1 MMSSRKAILLLLLL
15 LVTSLSP
22 VLADSSVTHMD
33 SENAMTDSSQS
44 TISQQQFLSAL
55 DEEQKLQLAVEHW
68 NQMSTPKMIESSFK
82 PTTGL
87 LNLAIGSFD
96 PLNEQLPTLDSNL
109 LRNNDH
115 MITGLAIIQLFS
127 HDGLV
132 LESLVSDYDL
142 TILDFISDE
151 GWLIRLPQSSITLD
165 DLQQDS
171 RIRWAGVEHPAMRI
185 SPQILDN
192 PEASSKLAII
202 PASDLAVAGLSTLSK
217 DLVSYGAESAWCGIG
232 ICEVNIAK
240 GNIALVVKQIAFDGR
255 IIWQEPSYD
264 LELHNAVAGAVSG
277 VLGVTNN
284 ATFTLDGTGEMIAI
298 SDTGL
303 DRDHPDITGRV
314 IGVYTQFGLDPS
326 PADTNT
332 GHGTHIA
339 LTVAG
344 DGVSDSS
351 AKGIAPNA
359 NIVVYALEHDA
370 TGVFGRQGSIYDM
383 LKDAEQMT
391 ARIAVNAWGLNGNY
405 GQYTADSRSADI
417 LVADKPAM
425 LPVFSVGDR
434 GSNGASQVTAPATAK
449 NVLAVGVS
457 TTGTGSSAAIGSVD
471 VISSQGPSLDGRIK
485 PDVVAPGMELCSG
498 RAEEAKYP
506 AGNSCATGA
515 HGNGDS
521 LYMSLSGT
529 SQAAAVAGGVSALT
543 RQFIRE
549 EIGISAPSGAL
560 VKAAVINGATDLGVA
575 DIPNYAEGWGQV
587 NLEGTVLPM
596 DGSTV
601 LDTYF
606 DQGSEINPGYG
617 LLYAFDLDPSHGIDI
632 TLAWTDD
639 AGSANSPQS
648 ESRLVNDLDL
658 VLVDPSGNEWLGN
671 NFNNGFS
678 YSGGQSDDLNNV
690 ERIKIAPG
698 TTTNSGQWLVKVMHR
713 GGNAQSFGLV
723 MSATATPS
731 PMADYTTFDGSIA
744 TSSTNPLK
752 NDLVTL
758 RITWNNQ
765 GTINA
770 GAMHIILE
778 DLTTQ
783 TILYESDTSQLGP
796 GELASVSIYHSFT
809 TTGLHQLKLSLDTN
823 DQVTEMNDATSGIDN
838 NIWIE
843 DIEVMALGVR
853 VVAHNI
859 DGTVPTT
866 AEDRENSAMRDFD
879 VGNNTGIDIPLTI
892 LHEGTGNQSVSI
904 YVTNVQM
911 PDPQRPDLLLP
922 PSDTWSKS
930 LSVIGPYPLT
940 AQGTA
945 GDSITVTLHLED
957 ESANLDDEDE
967 PRYAR
972 FGVFVVDVT
981 VRYQLQ
987 PTVAHTQRLT
997 ITIDKIDDVHVVA
1010 AGTNGLTAEPGES
1023 TAFSISVM
1031 NTGNAPSQYQV
1042 DCISENR
1049 WQLMLGDSNS
1059 SSLQFEPLDIRE
1071 YLPMPIRI
1079 MVPPVAQG
1087 LPLAGSTDTVTCWV
1101 TSLTDA
1107 SMNHTEVVTI
1117 EVLPQRNFKTDLL
1130 DDYGPIGP
1138 SAIAKNI
1145 AVEGG
1150 QQVHLNLSIENTGNL
1165 DIDLDVAIQPA
1176 DPNWAI
1182 LVSLDEQSDSRE
1194 VSLTLIPGQTKVVHF
1209 IIGVPVVAIEG
1220 ESNSFTIRTERTAQ
1234 DFRSNTTSLTVGDEL
1249 AIDLRAPNSGV
1260 VETSIDSVF
1269 SFGEFEVENIGNT
1282 GLALEWSHGLTPDG
1296 WTAGFA
1302 NPTLWLEPR
1311 EVKMIR
1317 LGFIPPANTPVT
1329 NSAFDLLVSVSASN
1343 AGRVVEDSV
1352 RIDIA
1357 VVQSVFANISVE
1369 DDSIRPFIGV
1379 TREETISQNIIV
1391 RNDGNVPISGDLSID
1406 LLDKEKEGLIR
1417 DDWTVSFSP
1426 NTIDNL
1432 AIGESVTVEVSIT
1445 PSEAATSK
1453 RALVTLNITVQGT
1466 VVGQLA
1472 IESSVQAGTGN
1483 GGLLNVLPLWISMPL
1498 IGILVT
1504 VAVIYAR
1511 KMKKSGELSDSGEEL
1526 VAPDAHANPDHL
1538 GLRREEATD
1547 IGHAVNE
1554 LTSGEVTTDEIAA
1567 ALAQSIIIP
1576 KERKEAP
1583 LGLPPS
1589 AMKLLG
1595 AIPAGKPPTGLP
1607 PAGLPAIGL
1616 PPANLPKTLPTLPE
1630 LPSPVSQSA
1639 AVPSAPPVPAE
1650 GLPTGWT
1657 MEQWTHYGH
1666 QWLERNGQA

>member
-1 MMSSRKAILLLLLL
+1 MSSRKAILMLILLLM
-15 LVTSLSP
+15 TSISP
-22 VLADSSVTHMD
+22 ALADSSTTRVK
-33 SENAMTDSSQS
+33 SSS
-44 TISQQQFLSAL
+44 TYAETSVLAPTQQDYLSTL
-55 DEEQKLQLAVEHW
+55 DEQQKLELAAEHW
-68 NQMSTPKMIESSFK
+68 NQMNNPEIFESSIK
-82 PTTGL
+82 TSTGI

-96 PLNEQLPTLDSNL
+96 PTSEQLPILDSNL
-109 LRNNDH
+109 LRHNDNL
-115 MITGLAIIQLFS
+115 MTGMAIIQLFS
-127 HDGLV
+127 HDGLI
-132 LESLVSDYDL
+132 LESLVEDYEL

-151 GWLIRLPQSSITLD
+151 GWLIRLPHTGVSLN

-192 PEASSKLAII
+192 PQTSTKLAII
-202 PASDLAVAGLSTLSK
+202 PASDLASGGLSALSK
-217 DLVSYGAESAWCGIG
+217 DIVSYGAESAWCGIG
-232 ICEVNIAK
+232 LCEVNIAPN
-240 GNIALVVKQIAFDGR
+240 NIAPVVKNIAFDGR
-255 IIWQEPSYD
+255 VIWQEPSYD

-284 ATFTLDGTGEMIAI
+284 ATFTLDGSGEMIAI
-298 SDTGL
+298 TDTGL
-303 DRDHPDITGRV
+303 DRDHPDINGRV

-332 GHGTHIA
+332 GHGTHVA

-405 GQYTADSRSADI
+405 GQYTADSRSTDI
-417 LVADKPAM
+417 FVVDKPAM
-425 LPVFSVGDR
+425 LPVFSVGDG

-457 TTGTGSSAAIGSVD
+457 TTGTGSSAAVGSVD
-471 VISSQGPSLDGRIK
+471 AISSLGPSLDGRIK

-506 AGNSCATGA
+506 AGNSCASGT
-515 HGNGDS
+515 HGNGDP

-529 SQAAAVAGGVSALT
+529 SQATAVAGGVSALT

-549 EIGISAPSGAL
+549 EVGLSAPDGAL

-575 DIPNYAEGWGQV
+575 DIPNFAEGWGQV
-587 NLEGTVLPM
+587 NLERTVFPM

-606 DQGSEINPGYG
+606 DQNNDINPGYG
-617 LLYAFDLDPSHGIDI
+617 LLYAFDLDPSNGIDI
-632 TLAWTDD
+632 TLAWTDN
-639 AGSANSPQS
+639 AGSANAPQS

-671 NFNNGFS
+671 VFNNGYS
-678 YSGGQSDDLNNV
+678 QSGGQSDDVNNV
-690 ERIKIAPG
+690 ERIKIAAG
-698 TTTNSGQWLVKVMHR
+698 SASNSGQWLVKVMHR

-723 MSATATPS
+723 MSAKATPV
-731 PMADYTTFDGSIA
+731 PLADYTTFDGSIA

-758 RITWNNQ
+758 RISWNNQ
-765 GTINA
+765 GTLTA
-770 GAMHIILE
+770 GSMHLILE

-783 TILYESDTSQLGP
+783 DILYESDTSTLDPGQLN
-796 GELASVSIYHSFT
+796 SISIYHSFAE
-809 TTGLHQLKLSLDTN
+809 TGTHQLKLSLDTN
-823 DQVTEMNDATSGIDN
+823 DQVTEMNDANSGVDN

-843 DIEVMALGVR
+843 EIEVMALGVR
-853 VVAHNI
+853 VVAHNL
-859 DGTVPTT
+859 DGTIPTT
-866 AEDRENSAMRDFD
+866 AEDRENSALLDFD
-879 VGNNTGIDIPLTI
+879 VANETGIDIPLTI

-911 PDPQRPDLLLP
+911 PDPQRPELLLP

-930 LSVIGPYPLT
+930 LSESGPYPLT

-945 GDSITVTLHLED
+945 GDSTSVTLHLED
-957 ESANLDDEDE
+957 ESANLDDMDE

-972 FGVFVVDVT
+972 YGVFVVDVT
-981 VRYQLQ
+981 VSYQLQ

-1042 DCISENR
+1042 DCVSENR
-1049 WQLMLGDSNS
+1049 WQLMLGGSNS

-1079 MVPPVAQG
+1079 FVPPVAQG
-1087 LPLAGSTDTVTCWV
+1087 TPLAGSTDTVTCWV

-1107 SMNHTEVVTI
+1107 SMNHTEIVTI
-1117 EVLPQRNFKTDLL
+1117 EVLPQRNFKTDLN
-1130 DDYGPIGP
+1130 DDFGPLGP
-1138 SAIAKNI
+1138 SATAKNI
-1145 AVEGG
+1145 AVDGG
-1150 QQVHLNLSIENTGNL
+1150 QQIHLNLSVENTGNL
-1165 DIDLDVAIQPA
+1165 EIDLEVAIQPA
-1176 DPNWAI
+1176 DPNWPI
-1182 LVSLDEQSDSRE
+1182 QVTLDEQSDSRE
-1194 VSLTLIPGQTKVVHF
+1194 VSLTLSPGQTKVVHF
-1209 IIGVPVVAIEG
+1209 VLGVPLVAVEG
-1220 ESNSFTIRTERTAQ
+1220 DSNTFTIRTERTAQ
-1234 DFRSNTTSLTVGDEL
+1234 DFKSNTTTLVVGDEL
-1249 AIDLRAPNSGV
+1249 GIELRAPQSGV
-1260 VETSIDSVF
+1260 VETSISSEF

-1282 GLALEWSHGLTPDG
+1282 GLELQWSHGLTPDG

-1311 EVKMIR
+1311 DVKTIR
-1317 LGFIPPANTPVT
+1317 LGFIPPANSQVT

-1343 AGRVVEDSV
+1343 AGRIVEDSV
-1352 RIDIA
+1352 RIDVA
-1357 VVQSVFANISVE
+1357 VIQSVFANISVE
-1369 DDSIRPFIGV
+1369 DDSKRPFIGV
-1379 TREETISQNIIV
+1379 TREETISQNIII

-1406 LLDKEKEGLIR
+1406 LLDNEGIVR
-1417 DDWTVSFSP
+1417 DDWTASFSP
-1426 NTIDNL
+1426 QSIDNL
-1432 AIGESVTVEVSIT
+1432 GIGESLTVVVSVTPGEL
-1445 PSEAATSK
+1445 ATSK
-1453 RALVTLNITVQGT
+1453 RAMVTLNMTVQGD
-1466 VVGQLA
+1466 VVGQLV

-1483 GGLLNVLPLWISMPL
+1483 GGLLNVLPLWVSLPL
-1498 IGILVT
+1498 IGILLA

-1511 KMKKSGELSDSGEEL
+1511 RMKRSGELSDSGEEL

-1538 GLRREEATD
+1538 GTRRDEAFD
-1547 IGHAVNE
+1547 IGGAVHE
-1554 LTSGEVTTDEIAA
+1554 LTSGEVSSDEIAA

-1576 KERKEAP
+1576 KEKKETP

-1589 AMKLLG
+1589 AMKAMG
-1595 AIPAGKPPTGLP
+1595 QIPKGLP
-1607 PAGLPAIGL
+1607 PAGLPPVGL
-1616 PPANLPKTLPTLPE
+1616 PPVNLPKQLPALPIE
-1630 LPSPVSQSA
+1630 PLPVAAPVIT
-1639 AVPSAPPVPAE
+1639 PSGPPVPEE
-1650 GLPTGWT
+1650 GLPSGWT

-1666 QWLERNGQA
+1666 QWLERNGRA

>member
-1 MMSSRKAILLLLLL
+1 MSSRKAILMLILLLM
-15 LVTSLSP
+15 TSISP
-22 VLADSSVTHMD
+22 ALADSSTTRVK
-33 SENAMTDSSQS
+33 SSS
-44 TISQQQFLSAL
+44 TYAETSVLAPTQQDYLSTL
-55 DEEQKLQLAVEHW
+55 DEQQKLELAAEHW
-68 NQMSTPKMIESSFK
+68 NQMNNPEIFESSIK
-82 PTTGL
+82 TSTGI

-96 PLNEQLPTLDSNL
+96 PTSEQLPILDSNL
-109 LRNNDH
+109 LRHNDNL
-115 MITGLAIIQLFS
+115 MTGMAIIQLFS
-127 HDGLV
+127 HDGLI
-132 LESLVSDYDL
+132 LESLVEDYEL

-151 GWLIRLPQSSITLD
+151 GWLIRLPHTGVSLN

-192 PEASSKLAII
+192 PQTSTKLAII
-202 PASDLAVAGLSTLSK
+202 PASDLASGGLSALSK
-217 DLVSYGAESAWCGIG
+217 DIVSYGAESAWCGIG
-232 ICEVNIAK
+232 LCEVNIAPN
-240 GNIALVVKQIAFDGR
+240 NIAPVVKNIAFDGR
-255 IIWQEPSYD
+255 VIWQEPSYD

-284 ATFTLDGTGEMIAI
+284 ATFTLDGSGEMIAI
-298 SDTGL
+298 TDTGL
-303 DRDHPDITGRV
+303 DRDHPDINGRV

-332 GHGTHIA
+332 GHGTHVA

-405 GQYTADSRSADI
+405 GQYTADSRSTDI
-417 LVADKPAM
+417 FVVDKPAM
-425 LPVFSVGDR
+425 LPVFSVGDG

-457 TTGTGSSAAIGSVD
+457 TTGTGSSAAVGSVD
-471 VISSQGPSLDGRIK
+471 AISSLGPSLDGRIK

-506 AGNSCATGA
+506 AGNSCASGT
-515 HGNGDS
+515 HGNGDP

-529 SQAAAVAGGVSALT
+529 SQATAVAGGVSALT

-549 EIGISAPSGAL
+549 EVGLSAPDGAL

-575 DIPNYAEGWGQV
+575 DIPNFAEGWGQV
-587 NLEGTVLPM
+587 NLERTVLPM

-606 DQGSEINPGYG
+606 DQNNEINPGYG
-617 LLYAFDLDPSHGIDI
+617 LLYAFDLDPSNGIDI
-632 TLAWTDD
+632 TLAWTDN
-639 AGSANSPQS
+639 AGSANAPQS

-671 NFNNGFS
+671 VFNNGYS
-678 YSGGQSDDLNNV
+678 QSGGQSDDVNNV
-690 ERIKIAPG
+690 ERIKIAAG
-698 TTTNSGQWLVKVMHR
+698 SASNSGQWLVKVMHR

-723 MSATATPS
+723 MSAKATPV
-731 PMADYTTFDGSIA
+731 PLADYTTFDGSIA

-758 RITWNNQ
+758 RISWNNQ
-765 GTINA
+765 GTLTA
-770 GAMHIILE
+770 GSMHLILE

-783 TILYESDTSQLGP
+783 DILYESDTSTLDPGQLN
-796 GELASVSIYHSFT
+796 SISIYHSFAE
-809 TTGLHQLKLSLDTN
+809 TGTHQLKLSLDTN
-823 DQVTEMNDATSGIDN
+823 DQVTEMNDANSGVDN

-843 DIEVMALGVR
+843 EIEVMALGVR
-853 VVAHNI
+853 VVAHNL
-859 DGTVPTT
+859 DGTIPTT
-866 AEDRENSAMRDFD
+866 AEDRENSALLDFD
-879 VGNNTGIDIPLTI
+879 VANETGIDIPLTI

-911 PDPQRPDLLLP
+911 PDPQRPELLLP

-930 LSVIGPYPLT
+930 LSESGPYPLT

-945 GDSITVTLHLED
+945 GDSTSVTLHLED
-957 ESANLDDEDE
+957 ESANLDDMDE

-972 FGVFVVDVT
+972 YGVFVVDVT
-981 VRYQLQ
+981 VSYQLQ

-1042 DCISENR
+1042 DCVSENR
-1049 WQLMLGDSNS
+1049 WQLMLGGSNS

-1079 MVPPVAQG
+1079 FVPPVAQG
-1087 LPLAGSTDTVTCWV
+1087 TPLAGSTDTVTCWV

-1107 SMNHTEVVTI
+1107 SMNHTEIVTI
-1117 EVLPQRNFKTDLL
+1117 EVLPQRNFKTDLN
-1130 DDYGPIGP
+1130 DDFGPLGP
-1138 SAIAKNI
+1138 SATAKNI
-1145 AVEGG
+1145 AVDGG
-1150 QQVHLNLSIENTGNL
+1150 QQIHLNLSVENTGNL
-1165 DIDLDVAIQPA
+1165 EIDLEVAIQPA
-1176 DPNWAI
+1176 DPNWPI
-1182 LVSLDEQSDSRE
+1182 QVTLDEQSDSRE
-1194 VSLTLIPGQTKVVHF
+1194 VSLTLSPGQTKVVHF
-1209 IIGVPVVAIEG
+1209 VLGVPLVAVEG
-1220 ESNSFTIRTERTAQ
+1220 DSNTFTIRTERTAQ
-1234 DFRSNTTSLTVGDEL
+1234 DFKSNTTTLVVGDEL
-1249 AIDLRAPNSGV
+1249 GIELRAPQSGV
-1260 VETSIDSVF
+1260 VETSISSEF

-1282 GLALEWSHGLTPDG
+1282 GLELQWSHGLTPDG

-1311 EVKMIR
+1311 DVKTIR
-1317 LGFIPPANTPVT
+1317 LGFIPPANSQVT

-1343 AGRVVEDSV
+1343 AGRIVEDSV
-1352 RIDIA
+1352 RIDVA
-1357 VVQSVFANISVE
+1357 VIQSVFANISVE
-1369 DDSIRPFIGV
+1369 DDSKRPFIGV
-1379 TREETISQNIIV
+1379 TREETISQNIII

-1406 LLDKEKEGLIR
+1406 LLDNEGIVR
-1417 DDWTVSFSP
+1417 DDWTASFSP
-1426 NTIDNL
+1426 QSIDNL
-1432 AIGESVTVEVSIT
+1432 GIGESLTVVVSVTPGEL
-1445 PSEAATSK
+1445 ATSK
-1453 RALVTLNITVQGT
+1453 RAMVTLNMTVQGD
-1466 VVGQLA
+1466 VVGQLV

-1483 GGLLNVLPLWISMPL
+1483 GGLLNVLPLWVSLPL
-1498 IGILVT
+1498 IGILLAVT
-1504 VAVIYAR
+1504 VIYAR
-1511 KMKKSGELSDSGEEL
+1511 RMKRSGELSDSGEEL

-1538 GLRREEATD
+1538 GTRRDQAFD
-1547 IGHAVNE
+1547 IGGAVHE
-1554 LTSGEVTTDEIAA
+1554 LTSGEVSSDEIAA

-1576 KERKEAP
+1576 KEKKETP

-1589 AMKLLG
+1589 AMKAMG
-1595 AIPAGKPPTGLP
+1595 QIPKGLP
-1607 PAGLPAIGL
+1607 PAGLPPVGL
-1616 PPANLPKTLPTLPE
+1616 PPVNLPKQLPTLPVE
-1630 LPSPVSQSA
+1630 PLPVAAPVIT
-1639 AVPSAPPVPAE
+1639 PSGPPVPEE
-1650 GLPTGWT
+1650 GLPSGWT

-1666 QWLERNGQA
+1666 QWLERNGRA

>member
-1 MMSSRKAILLLLLL
+1 M
-15 LVTSLSP
+15 TSITP
-22 VLADSSVTHMD
+22 ALADSSSTQ
-33 SENAMTDSSQS
+33 EKSSSMYAETSVLAPTQQDYLS
-44 TISQQQFLSAL
+44 TL
-55 DEEQKLQLAVEHW
+55 DEQQKLELAAEHW
-68 NQMSTPKMIESSFK
+68 NQMNNPEIFESSIK
-82 PTTGL
+82 TSTGI

-96 PLNEQLPTLDSNL
+96 PTSEQLPILDSNL
-109 LRNNDH
+109 LRHNDNL
-115 MITGLAIIQLFS
+115 MTGMAIIQLFS
-127 HDGLV
+127 HDGLI
-132 LESLVSDYDL
+132 LESLVEDYEL

-151 GWLIRLPQSSITLD
+151 GWLIRLPHTGVSLN

-192 PEASSKLAII
+192 PQTSTKLAII
-202 PASDLAVAGLSTLSK
+202 PASDLASGGLSALSK
-217 DLVSYGAESAWCGIG
+217 DIVSYGAESAWCGIG
-232 ICEVNIAK
+232 LCEVNIAPN
-240 GNIALVVKQIAFDGR
+240 NIAPVVKNIAFDGR
-255 IIWQEPSYD
+255 VIWQEPSYD

-284 ATFTLDGTGEMIAI
+284 ATFTLDGSGEMIAI
-298 SDTGL
+298 TDTGL
-303 DRDHPDITGRV
+303 DRDHPDINGRV

-332 GHGTHIA
+332 GHGTHVA

-405 GQYTADSRSADI
+405 GQYTADSRSTDI
-417 LVADKPAM
+417 FVVDKPAM
-425 LPVFSVGDR
+425 LPVFSVGDG

-457 TTGTGSSAAIGSVD
+457 TTGTGSSAAVGSVD
-471 VISSQGPSLDGRIK
+471 AISSLGPSLDGRIK

-506 AGNSCATGA
+506 AGNSCASGT
-515 HGNGDS
+515 HGNGDP

-529 SQAAAVAGGVSALT
+529 SQATAVAGGVSALT

-549 EIGISAPSGAL
+549 EVGLSAPDGAL

-575 DIPNYAEGWGQV
+575 DIPNFAEGWGQV
-587 NLEGTVLPM
+587 NLERTVLPM

-606 DQGSEINPGYG
+606 DQNNEINPGYG
-617 LLYAFDLDPSHGIDI
+617 LLYAFDLDPSNGIDI
-632 TLAWTDD
+632 TLAWTDN
-639 AGSANSPQS
+639 AGSANAPQS

-671 NFNNGFS
+671 VFNNGYS
-678 YSGGQSDDLNNV
+678 QSGGQSDDVNNV
-690 ERIKIAPG
+690 ERIKIAAG
-698 TTTNSGQWLVKVMHR
+698 SASNSGQWLVKVMHR

-723 MSATATPS
+723 MSAKATPV
-731 PMADYTTFDGSIA
+731 PLADYTTFDGSIA

-758 RITWNNQ
+758 RISWNNQ
-765 GTINA
+765 GTLTA
-770 GAMHIILE
+770 GSMHLILE

-783 TILYESDTSQLGP
+783 DILYESDTSTLDPGQLN
-796 GELASVSIYHSFT
+796 SISIYHSFAE
-809 TTGLHQLKLSLDTN
+809 TGTHQLKLSLDTN
-823 DQVTEMNDATSGIDN
+823 DQVTEMNDANSGVDN

-843 DIEVMALGVR
+843 EIEVMALGVR
-853 VVAHNI
+853 VVAHNL
-859 DGTVPTT
+859 DGTIPTT
-866 AEDRENSAMRDFD
+866 AEDRENSALLDFD
-879 VGNNTGIDIPLTI
+879 VANETGIDIPLTI

-911 PDPQRPDLLLP
+911 PDPQRPELLLP

-930 LSVIGPYPLT
+930 LSESGPYPLT

-945 GDSITVTLHLED
+945 GDSTSVTLHLED
-957 ESANLDDEDE
+957 ESANLDDMDE

-972 FGVFVVDVT
+972 YGVFVVDVT
-981 VRYQLQ
+981 VSYQLQ

-1042 DCISENR
+1042 DCVSENR
-1049 WQLMLGDSNS
+1049 WQLMLGGSNS

-1079 MVPPVAQG
+1079 FVPPVAQG
-1087 LPLAGSTDTVTCWV
+1087 TPLAGSTDTVTCWV

-1107 SMNHTEVVTI
+1107 SMNHTEIVTI
-1117 EVLPQRNFKTDLL
+1117 EVLPQRNFKTDLN
-1130 DDYGPIGP
+1130 DDFGPLGP
-1138 SAIAKNI
+1138 SATAKNI
-1145 AVEGG
+1145 AVDGG
-1150 QQVHLNLSIENTGNL
+1150 QQIHLNLSVENTGNL
-1165 DIDLDVAIQPA
+1165 EIDLEVAIQPA
-1176 DPNWAI
+1176 DPNWPI
-1182 LVSLDEQSDSRE
+1182 QVTLDEQSDSRE
-1194 VSLTLIPGQTKVVHF
+1194 VSLTLSPGQTKVIHF
-1209 IIGVPVVAIEG
+1209 VLGVPLVAVEG
-1220 ESNSFTIRTERTAQ
+1220 DSNTFTIRTERTAQ
-1234 DFRSNTTSLTVGDEL
+1234 DFKSNTTTLVVGDEL
-1249 AIDLRAPNSGV
+1249 GIELRAPQSGV
-1260 VETSIDSVF
+1260 VETSISSEF

-1282 GLALEWSHGLTPDG
+1282 GLELQWSHGLTPDG

-1311 EVKMIR
+1311 DVKTIR
-1317 LGFIPPANTPVT
+1317 LGFIPPANSQVT

-1343 AGRVVEDSV
+1343 AGRIVEDSV
-1352 RIDIA
+1352 RIDVA
-1357 VVQSVFANISVE
+1357 VIQSVFANISVE
-1369 DDSIRPFIGV
+1369 DDSKRPFIGV
-1379 TREETISQNIIV
+1379 TREETISQNIII

-1406 LLDKEKEGLIR
+1406 LLDNEGIVR
-1417 DDWTVSFSP
+1417 DDWTASFSP
-1426 NTIDNL
+1426 QSIDNL
-1432 AIGESVTVEVSIT
+1432 GIGESLTVVVSVTPGEL
-1445 PSEAATSK
+1445 ATSK
-1453 RALVTLNITVQGT
+1453 RAMVTLNMTVQGD
-1466 VVGQLA
+1466 VVGQLV

-1483 GGLLNVLPLWISMPL
+1483 GGLLNVLPLWVSLPL
-1498 IGILVT
+1498 IGILLA

-1511 KMKKSGELSDSGEEL
+1511 RMKRSGELSDSGEEL

-1538 GLRREEATD
+1538 GTRRDEAFD
-1547 IGHAVNE
+1547 IGGAVHE
-1554 LTSGEVTTDEIAA
+1554 LTSGEVSSDEIAA

-1576 KERKEAP
+1576 KEKKETP

-1589 AMKLLG
+1589 AMKAMG
-1595 AIPAGKPPTGLP
+1595 QIPKGLP
-1607 PAGLPAIGL
+1607 PAGLPPVGL
-1616 PPANLPKTLPTLPE
+1616 PPVNLPKQLPTLPVE
-1630 LPSPVSQSA
+1630 PLPVAAPVIT
-1639 AVPSAPPVPAE
+1639 PSGPPVPEE
-1650 GLPTGWT
+1650 GLPSGWT

-1666 QWLERNGQA
+1666 QWLERNGRA

>member
-1 MMSSRKAILLLLLL
+1 MSSRKAILMLILLLM
-15 LVTSLSP
+15 TSISP
-22 VLADSSVTHMD
+22 ALADSSTTRVK
-33 SENAMTDSSQS
+33 SSS
-44 TISQQQFLSAL
+44 TYAETSVLAPTQQDYLSTL
-55 DEEQKLQLAVEHW
+55 DEQQKLELAAEHW
-68 NQMSTPKMIESSFK
+68 NQMNNPEIFESSIK
-82 PTTGL
+82 TSTGI

-96 PLNEQLPTLDSNL
+96 PTSEQLPILDSNL
-109 LRNNDH
+109 LRHNDNL
-115 MITGLAIIQLFS
+115 MTGMAIIQLFS
-127 HDGLV
+127 HDGLI
-132 LESLVSDYDL
+132 LESLVEDYEL

-151 GWLIRLPQSSITLD
+151 GWLIRLPHTGVSLN

-192 PEASSKLAII
+192 PQTSTKLAII
-202 PASDLAVAGLSTLSK
+202 PASDLASGGLSALSK
-217 DLVSYGAESAWCGIG
+217 DIVSYGAESAWCGIG
-232 ICEVNIAK
+232 LCEVNIAPN
-240 GNIALVVKQIAFDGR
+240 NIAPVVKNIAFDGR
-255 IIWQEPSYD
+255 VIWQEPSYD

-284 ATFTLDGTGEMIAI
+284 ATFTLDGSGEMIAI
-298 SDTGL
+298 TDTGL
-303 DRDHPDITGRV
+303 DRDHPDINGRV

-332 GHGTHIA
+332 GHGTHVA

-405 GQYTADSRSADI
+405 GQYTADSRSTDI
-417 LVADKPAM
+417 FVVDKPAM
-425 LPVFSVGDR
+425 LPVFSVGDG

-457 TTGTGSSAAIGSVD
+457 TTGTGSSAAVGSVD
-471 VISSQGPSLDGRIK
+471 AISSLGPSLDGRIK

-506 AGNSCATGA
+506 AGNSCASGT
-515 HGNGDS
+515 HGNGDP

-529 SQAAAVAGGVSALT
+529 SQATAVAGGVSALT

-549 EIGISAPSGAL
+549 EVGLSAPDGAL

-575 DIPNYAEGWGQV
+575 DIPNFAEGWGQV
-587 NLEGTVLPM
+587 NLERTVLPM

-606 DQGSEINPGYG
+606 DQNNEINPGYG
-617 LLYAFDLDPSHGIDI
+617 LLYAFDLDPSNGIDI
-632 TLAWTDD
+632 TLAWTDN
-639 AGSANSPQS
+639 AGSANAPQS

-671 NFNNGFS
+671 VFNNGYS
-678 YSGGQSDDLNNV
+678 QSGGQSDDVNNV
-690 ERIKIAPG
+690 ERIKIAAG
-698 TTTNSGQWLVKVMHR
+698 SASNSGQWLVKVMHR

-723 MSATATPS
+723 MSAKATPV
-731 PMADYTTFDGSIA
+731 PLADYTTFDGSIA

-758 RITWNNQ
+758 RISWNNQ
-765 GTINA
+765 GTLTA
-770 GAMHIILE
+770 GSMHLILE

-783 TILYESDTSQLGP
+783 DILYESDTSTLDPGQLN
-796 GELASVSIYHSFT
+796 SISIYHSFAE
-809 TTGLHQLKLSLDTN
+809 TGTHQLKLSLDTN
-823 DQVTEMNDATSGIDN
+823 DQVTEMNDANSGVDN

-843 DIEVMALGVR
+843 EIEVMALGVR
-853 VVAHNI
+853 VVAHNL
-859 DGTVPTT
+859 DGTIPTT
-866 AEDRENSAMRDFD
+866 AEDRENSALLDFD
-879 VGNNTGIDIPLTI
+879 VANETGIDIPLTI

-911 PDPQRPDLLLP
+911 PDPQRPELLLP

-930 LSVIGPYPLT
+930 LSESGPYPLT

-945 GDSITVTLHLED
+945 GDSTSVTLHLED
-957 ESANLDDEDE
+957 ESANLDDMDE

-972 FGVFVVDVT
+972 YGVFVVDVT
-981 VRYQLQ
+981 VSYQLQ

-1042 DCISENR
+1042 DCVSENR
-1049 WQLMLGDSNS
+1049 WQLMLGGSNS

-1079 MVPPVAQG
+1079 FVPPVAQG
-1087 LPLAGSTDTVTCWV
+1087 TPLAGSTDTVTCWV

-1107 SMNHTEVVTI
+1107 SMNHTEIVTI
-1117 EVLPQRNFKTDLL
+1117 EVLPQRNFKTDLN
-1130 DDYGPIGP
+1130 DDFGPLGP
-1138 SAIAKNI
+1138 SATAKNI
-1145 AVEGG
+1145 AVDGG
-1150 QQVHLNLSIENTGNL
+1150 QQIHLNLSVENTGNL
-1165 DIDLDVAIQPA
+1165 EIDLEVAIQPA
-1176 DPNWAI
+1176 DPNWPI
-1182 LVSLDEQSDSRE
+1182 QVTLDEQSDSRE
-1194 VSLTLIPGQTKVVHF
+1194 VSLTLSPGQTKVVHF
-1209 IIGVPVVAIEG
+1209 VLGVPLVAVEG
-1220 ESNSFTIRTERTAQ
+1220 DSNTFTIRTERTAQ
-1234 DFRSNTTSLTVGDEL
+1234 DFKSNTTTLVVGDEL
-1249 AIDLRAPNSGV
+1249 GIELRAPQSGV
-1260 VETSIDSVF
+1260 VETSISSEF

-1282 GLALEWSHGLTPDG
+1282 GLELQWSHGLTPDG

-1311 EVKMIR
+1311 AVKTIR
-1317 LGFIPPANTPVT
+1317 LGFIPPANSQVT

-1343 AGRVVEDSV
+1343 AGRIVEDSV
-1352 RIDIA
+1352 RIDVA
-1357 VVQSVFANISVE
+1357 VIQSVFANISVE
-1369 DDSIRPFIGV
+1369 DDSKRPFIGV
-1379 TREETISQNIIV
+1379 TREETISQNIII

-1406 LLDKEKEGLIR
+1406 LLDNEGIVR
-1417 DDWTVSFSP
+1417 DDWTASFSP
-1426 NTIDNL
+1426 QSIDNL
-1432 AIGESVTVEVSIT
+1432 GIGESLTVVVSVTPGEL
-1445 PSEAATSK
+1445 ATSK
-1453 RALVTLNITVQGT
+1453 RAMVTLNMTVQGD
-1466 VVGQLA
+1466 VVGQLV

-1483 GGLLNVLPLWISMPL
+1483 GGLLNVLPLWVSLPL
-1498 IGILVT
+1498 IGILLA

-1511 KMKKSGELSDSGEEL
+1511 RMKRSGELSDSGEEL

-1538 GLRREEATD
+1538 GTRRDEAFD
-1547 IGHAVNE
+1547 IGGAVHE
-1554 LTSGEVTTDEIAA
+1554 LTSGEVSSDEIAA

-1576 KERKEAP
+1576 KEKKETP

-1589 AMKLLG
+1589 AMKAMG
-1595 AIPAGKPPTGLP
+1595 QIPKGLP
-1607 PAGLPAIGL
+1607 PAGLPPVGL
-1616 PPANLPKTLPTLPE
+1616 PPVNLPKQLPALPIE
-1630 LPSPVSQSA
+1630 PLPVAAPVIT
-1639 AVPSAPPVPAE
+1639 PSGPPVPEE
-1650 GLPTGWT
+1650 GLPSGWT

-1666 QWLERNGQA
+1666 QWLERNGRA

>member
-1 MMSSRKAILLLLLL
+1 MMSSRKAILMLILLLM
-15 LVTSLSP
+15 TSISP
-22 VLADSSVTHMD
+22 ALADSSSTQ
-33 SENAMTDSSQS
+33 EKSSSMYAETSVLAPTQQDYLS
-44 TISQQQFLSAL
+44 TL
-55 DEEQKLQLAVEHW
+55 DEQQKLELAAEHW
-68 NQMSTPKMIESSFK
+68 NQMNNPEIFESSIK
-82 PTTGL
+82 TSTGI

-96 PLNEQLPTLDSNL
+96 PTSEQLPILDSNL
-109 LRNNDH
+109 LRHNDNL
-115 MITGLAIIQLFS
+115 MTGMAIIQLFS
-127 HDGLV
+127 HDGLI
-132 LESLVSDYDL
+132 LESLVEDYEL

-151 GWLIRLPQSSITLD
+151 GWLIRLPHTGVSLN

-192 PEASSKLAII
+192 PQTSTKLAII
-202 PASDLAVAGLSTLSK
+202 PASDLASGGLSALSK
-217 DLVSYGAESAWCGIG
+217 DIVSYGAESAWCGIG
-232 ICEVNIAK
+232 LCEVNIAPN
-240 GNIALVVKQIAFDGR
+240 NIAPVVKNIAFDGR
-255 IIWQEPSYD
+255 VIWQEPSYD

-284 ATFTLDGTGEMIAI
+284 ATFTLDGSGEMIAI
-298 SDTGL
+298 TDTGL
-303 DRDHPDITGRV
+303 DRDHPDINGRV

-332 GHGTHIA
+332 GHGTHVA

-405 GQYTADSRSADI
+405 GQYTADSRSTDI
-417 LVADKPAM
+417 FVVDKPAM
-425 LPVFSVGDR
+425 LPVFSVGDG

-457 TTGTGSSAAIGSVD
+457 TTGTGSSAAVGSVD
-471 VISSQGPSLDGRIK
+471 AISSLGPSLDGRIK

-506 AGNSCATGA
+506 AGNSCASGT
-515 HGNGDS
+515 HGNGDP

-529 SQAAAVAGGVSALT
+529 SQATAVAGGVSALT

-549 EIGISAPSGAL
+549 EVGLSAPDGAL

-575 DIPNYAEGWGQV
+575 DIPNFAEGWGQV
-587 NLEGTVLPM
+587 NLERTVLPM

-606 DQGSEINPGYG
+606 DQNNEINPGYG
-617 LLYAFDLDPSHGIDI
+617 LLYAFDLDPSNGIDI
-632 TLAWTDD
+632 TLAWTDN
-639 AGSANSPQS
+639 AGSANAPQS

-671 NFNNGFS
+671 VFNNGYS
-678 YSGGQSDDLNNV
+678 QSGGQSDDVNNV
-690 ERIKIAPG
+690 ERIKIAAG
-698 TTTNSGQWLVKVMHR
+698 SASNSGQWLVKVMHR

-723 MSATATPS
+723 MSAKATPV
-731 PMADYTTFDGSIA
+731 PLADYTTFDGSIA

-758 RITWNNQ
+758 RISWNNQ
-765 GTINA
+765 GTLTA
-770 GAMHIILE
+770 GSMHLILE

-783 TILYESDTSQLGP
+783 DILYESDTSTLDPGQLN
-796 GELASVSIYHSFT
+796 SISIYHSFAE
-809 TTGLHQLKLSLDTN
+809 TGTHQLKLSLDTN
-823 DQVTEMNDATSGIDN
+823 DQVTEMNDANSGVDN

-843 DIEVMALGVR
+843 EIEVMALGVR
-853 VVAHNI
+853 VVAHNL
-859 DGTVPTT
+859 DGTIPTT
-866 AEDRENSAMRDFD
+866 AEDRENSALLDFD
-879 VGNNTGIDIPLTI
+879 VANETGIDIPLTI

-911 PDPQRPDLLLP
+911 PDPQRPELLLP

-930 LSVIGPYPLT
+930 LSESGPYPLT

-945 GDSITVTLHLED
+945 GDSTSVTLHLED
-957 ESANLDDEDE
+957 ESANLDDMDE

-972 FGVFVVDVT
+972 YGVFVVDVT
-981 VRYQLQ
+981 VSYQLQ

-1042 DCISENR
+1042 DCVSENR
-1049 WQLMLGDSNS
+1049 WQLMLGGSNS

-1079 MVPPVAQG
+1079 FVPPVAQG
-1087 LPLAGSTDTVTCWV
+1087 TPLAGSTDTVTCWV

-1107 SMNHTEVVTI
+1107 SMNHTEIVTI
-1117 EVLPQRNFKTDLL
+1117 EVLPQRNFKTDLN
-1130 DDYGPIGP
+1130 DDFGPLGP
-1138 SAIAKNI
+1138 SATAKNI
-1145 AVEGG
+1145 AVDGG
-1150 QQVHLNLSIENTGNL
+1150 QQIHLNLSVENTGNL
-1165 DIDLDVAIQPA
+1165 EIDLEVAIQPA
-1176 DPNWAI
+1176 DPNWPI
-1182 LVSLDEQSDSRE
+1182 QVTLDEQSDSRE
-1194 VSLTLIPGQTKVVHF
+1194 VSLTLSPGQTKVIHF
-1209 IIGVPVVAIEG
+1209 VLGVPLVAVEG
-1220 ESNSFTIRTERTAQ
+1220 DSNTFTIRTERTAQ
-1234 DFRSNTTSLTVGDEL
+1234 DFKSNTTTLVVGDEL
-1249 AIDLRAPNSGV
+1249 GIELRAPQSGV
-1260 VETSIDSVF
+1260 VETSISSEF

-1282 GLALEWSHGLTPDG
+1282 GLELQWSHGLTPDG

-1311 EVKMIR
+1311 DVKTIR
-1317 LGFIPPANTPVT
+1317 LGFIPPANSQVT

-1343 AGRVVEDSV
+1343 AGRIVEDSV
-1352 RIDIA
+1352 RIDVA
-1357 VVQSVFANISVE
+1357 VIQSVFANISVE
-1369 DDSIRPFIGV
+1369 DDSKRPFIGV
-1379 TREETISQNIIV
+1379 TREETISQNIII

-1406 LLDKEKEGLIR
+1406 LLDNEGIVR
-1417 DDWTVSFSP
+1417 DDWTASFSP
-1426 NTIDNL
+1426 QSIDNL
-1432 AIGESVTVEVSIT
+1432 GIGESLTVVVSVTPGEL
-1445 PSEAATSK
+1445 ATSK
-1453 RALVTLNITVQGT
+1453 RAMVTLNMTVQGD
-1466 VVGQLA
+1466 VVGQLV

-1483 GGLLNVLPLWISMPL
+1483 GGLLNVLPLWVSLPL
-1498 IGILVT
+1498 IGILLA

-1511 KMKKSGELSDSGEEL
+1511 RMKRSGELSDSGEEL

-1538 GLRREEATD
+1538 GTRRDEAFD
-1547 IGHAVNE
+1547 IGGAVHE
-1554 LTSGEVTTDEIAA
+1554 LTSGEVSSDEIAA

-1576 KERKEAP
+1576 KEKKETP

-1589 AMKLLG
+1589 AMKAMG
-1595 AIPAGKPPTGLP
+1595 QIPKGLP
-1607 PAGLPAIGL
+1607 PAGLPPVGL
-1616 PPANLPKTLPTLPE
+1616 PPVNLPKQLPTLPVE
-1630 LPSPVSQSA
+1630 PLPVAAPVIT
-1639 AVPSAPPVPAE
+1639 PSGPPVPEE
-1650 GLPTGWT
+1650 GLPSGWT

-1666 QWLERNGQA
+1666 QWLERNGRA

>member
-1 MMSSRKAILLLLLL
+1 MSSRKAILMLILLLM
-15 LVTSLSP
+15 TSISP
-22 VLADSSVTHMD
+22 ALADSSTTRVK
-33 SENAMTDSSQS
+33 SSS
-44 TISQQQFLSAL
+44 TYAETSVLAPTQQDYLSTL
-55 DEEQKLQLAVEHW
+55 DEQQKLELAAEHW
-68 NQMSTPKMIESSFK
+68 NQMNNPEIFESSIK
-82 PTTGL
+82 TSTGI

-96 PLNEQLPTLDSNL
+96 PTSEQLPILDSNL
-109 LRNNDH
+109 LRHNDNL
-115 MITGLAIIQLFS
+115 MTGMAIIQLFS
-127 HDGLV
+127 HDGLI
-132 LESLVSDYDL
+132 LESLVEDYEL

-151 GWLIRLPQSSITLD
+151 GWLIRLPHTGVSLN

-192 PEASSKLAII
+192 PQTSTKLAII
-202 PASDLAVAGLSTLSK
+202 PASDLASGGLSALSK
-217 DLVSYGAESAWCGIG
+217 DIVSYGAESAWCGIG
-232 ICEVNIAK
+232 LCEVNIAPN
-240 GNIALVVKQIAFDGR
+240 NIAPVVKNIAFDGR
-255 IIWQEPSYD
+255 VIWQEPSYD

-284 ATFTLDGTGEMIAI
+284 ATFTLDGSGEMIAI
-298 SDTGL
+298 TDTGL
-303 DRDHPDITGRV
+303 DRDHPDINGRV

-332 GHGTHIA
+332 GHGTHVA

-405 GQYTADSRSADI
+405 GQYTADSRSTDI
-417 LVADKPAM
+417 FVVDKPAM
-425 LPVFSVGDR
+425 LPVFSVGDG

-457 TTGTGSSAAIGSVD
+457 TTGTGSSAAVGSVD
-471 VISSQGPSLDGRIK
+471 AISSLGPSLDGRIK

-506 AGNSCATGA
+506 AGNSCASGT
-515 HGNGDS
+515 HGNGDP

-529 SQAAAVAGGVSALT
+529 SQATAVAGGVSALT

-549 EIGISAPSGAL
+549 EVGLSAPDGAL

-575 DIPNYAEGWGQV
+575 DIPNFAEGWGQV
-587 NLEGTVLPM
+587 NLERTVLPM

-606 DQGSEINPGYG
+606 DQNNEINPGYG
-617 LLYAFDLDPSHGIDI
+617 LLYAFDLDPSNGIDI
-632 TLAWTDD
+632 TLAWTDN
-639 AGSANSPQS
+639 AGSANAPQS

-671 NFNNGFS
+671 VFNNGYS
-678 YSGGQSDDLNNV
+678 QSGGQSDDVNNV
-690 ERIKIAPG
+690 ERIKIAAG
-698 TTTNSGQWLVKVMHR
+698 SASNSGQWLVKVMHR

-723 MSATATPS
+723 MSAKATPV
-731 PMADYTTFDGSIA
+731 PLADYTTFDGSIA

-758 RITWNNQ
+758 RISWNNQ
-765 GTINA
+765 GTLTA
-770 GAMHIILE
+770 GSMHLILE

-783 TILYESDTSQLGP
+783 DILYESDTSTLDPGQLN
-796 GELASVSIYHSFT
+796 SISIYHSFAE
-809 TTGLHQLKLSLDTN
+809 TGTHQLKLSLDTN
-823 DQVTEMNDATSGIDN
+823 DQVTEMNDANSGVDN

-843 DIEVMALGVR
+843 EIEVMALGVR
-853 VVAHNI
+853 VVAHNL
-859 DGTVPTT
+859 DGTIPTT
-866 AEDRENSAMRDFD
+866 AEDRENSALLDFD
-879 VGNNTGIDIPLTI
+879 VANETGIDIPLTI

-911 PDPQRPDLLLP
+911 PDPQRPELLLP

-930 LSVIGPYPLT
+930 LSESGPYPLT

-945 GDSITVTLHLED
+945 GDSTSVTLHLED
-957 ESANLDDEDE
+957 ESANLDDMDE

-972 FGVFVVDVT
+972 YGVFVVDVT
-981 VRYQLQ
+981 VSYQLQ

-1042 DCISENR
+1042 DCVSENR
-1049 WQLMLGDSNS
+1049 WQLMLGGSNS

-1079 MVPPVAQG
+1079 FVPPVAQG
-1087 LPLAGSTDTVTCWV
+1087 TPLAGSTDTVTCWV

-1107 SMNHTEVVTI
+1107 SMNHTEIVTI
-1117 EVLPQRNFKTDLL
+1117 EVLPQRNFKTDLN
-1130 DDYGPIGP
+1130 DDFGPLGP
-1138 SAIAKNI
+1138 SATAKNI
-1145 AVEGG
+1145 AVDGG
-1150 QQVHLNLSIENTGNL
+1150 QQIHLNLSVENTGNL
-1165 DIDLDVAIQPA
+1165 EIDLEVAIQPA
-1176 DPNWAI
+1176 DPNWPI
-1182 LVSLDEQSDSRE
+1182 QVTLDEQSDSRE
-1194 VSLTLIPGQTKVVHF
+1194 VSLTLSPGQTKVVHF
-1209 IIGVPVVAIEG
+1209 VLGVPLVAVEG
-1220 ESNSFTIRTERTAQ
+1220 DSNTFTIRTERTAQ
-1234 DFRSNTTSLTVGDEL
+1234 DFKSNTTTLVVGDEL
-1249 AIDLRAPNSGV
+1249 GIELRAPQSGV
-1260 VETSIDSVF
+1260 VETSISSEF

-1282 GLALEWSHGLTPDG
+1282 GLELQWSHGLTPDG

-1311 EVKMIR
+1311 DVKTIR
-1317 LGFIPPANTPVT
+1317 LGFIPPANSQVT

-1343 AGRVVEDSV
+1343 AGRIVEDSV
-1352 RIDIA
+1352 RIDVA
-1357 VVQSVFANISVE
+1357 VIQSVFANISVE
-1369 DDSIRPFIGV
+1369 DDSKRPFIGV
-1379 TREETISQNIIV
+1379 TREETISQNIII

-1406 LLDKEKEGLIR
+1406 LLDNEGIVR
-1417 DDWTVSFSP
+1417 DDWTASFSP
-1426 NTIDNL
+1426 QSIDNL
-1432 AIGESVTVEVSIT
+1432 GIGESLTVVVSVTPGEL
-1445 PSEAATSK
+1445 ATSK
-1453 RALVTLNITVQGT
+1453 RAMVTLNMTVQGD
-1466 VVGQLA
+1466 VVGQLV

-1483 GGLLNVLPLWISMPL
+1483 GGLLNVLPLWVSLPL
-1498 IGILVT
+1498 IGILLA

-1511 KMKKSGELSDSGEEL
+1511 RMKRSGELSDSGEEL

-1538 GLRREEATD
+1538 GTRRDEAFD
-1547 IGHAVNE
+1547 IGGAVHE
-1554 LTSGEVTTDEIAA
+1554 LTSGEVSSDEIAA

-1576 KERKEAP
+1576 KEKKETP

-1589 AMKLLG
+1589 AMKAMG
-1595 AIPAGKPPTGLP
+1595 QIPKGLP
-1607 PAGLPAIGL
+1607 PAGLPPVGL
-1616 PPANLPKTLPTLPE
+1616 PPVNLPKQLPALPIE
-1630 LPSPVSQSA
+1630 PLPVAAPVIT
-1639 AVPSAPPVPAE
+1639 PSGPPVPEE
-1650 GLPTGWT
+1650 GLPSGWT

-1666 QWLERNGQA
+1666 QWLERNGRA

>member
-1 MMSSRKAILLLLLL
+1 MMSSRKAILMLILLLM
-15 LVTSLSP
+15 TSISP
-22 VLADSSVTHMD
+22 ALADSSTTRVK
-33 SENAMTDSSQS
+33 SSS
-44 TISQQQFLSAL
+44 TYAETSVLAPTQQDYLSTL
-55 DEEQKLQLAVEHW
+55 DEQQKLELAAEHW
-68 NQMSTPKMIESSFK
+68 NQMNNPEIFESSIK
-82 PTTGL
+82 TSTGI

-96 PLNEQLPTLDSNL
+96 PTSEQLPILDSNL
-109 LRNNDH
+109 LRHNDNL
-115 MITGLAIIQLFS
+115 MTGMAIIQLFS
-127 HDGLV
+127 HDGLI
-132 LESLVSDYDL
+132 LESLVEDYEL

-151 GWLIRLPQSSITLD
+151 GWLIRLPHTGVSLN

-192 PEASSKLAII
+192 PQTSTKLAII
-202 PASDLAVAGLSTLSK
+202 PASDLASGGLSALSK
-217 DLVSYGAESAWCGIG
+217 DIVSYGAESAWCGIG
-232 ICEVNIAK
+232 LCEVNIAPS
-240 GNIALVVKQIAFDGR
+240 NIAPVVKNIAFDGR
-255 IIWQEPSYD
+255 VIWQEPSYD

-284 ATFTLDGTGEMIAI
+284 ATFTLDGSGEMIAI
-298 SDTGL
+298 TDTGL
-303 DRDHPDITGRV
+303 DRDHPDINGRV

-332 GHGTHIA
+332 GHGTHVA

-405 GQYTADSRSADI
+405 GQYTADSRSTDI
-417 LVADKPAM
+417 FVVDKPAM
-425 LPVFSVGDR
+425 LPVFSVGDG

-457 TTGTGSSAAIGSVD
+457 TTGTGSSAAVGSVD
-471 VISSQGPSLDGRIK
+471 AISSLGPSLDGRIK

-506 AGNSCATGA
+506 AGNSCASGT
-515 HGNGDS
+515 HGNGDP

-529 SQAAAVAGGVSALT
+529 SQATAVAGGVSALT

-549 EIGISAPSGAL
+549 EVGLSAPDGAL

-575 DIPNYAEGWGQV
+575 DIPNFAEGWGQV
-587 NLEGTVLPM
+587 NLERTVLPM

-606 DQGSEINPGYG
+606 DQNNEINPGYG
-617 LLYAFDLDPSHGIDI
+617 LLYAFDLDPSNGIDI
-632 TLAWTDD
+632 TLAWTDN
-639 AGSANSPQS
+639 AGSANAPQS

-671 NFNNGFS
+671 VFNNGYS
-678 YSGGQSDDLNNV
+678 QSGGQSDDVNNV
-690 ERIKIAPG
+690 ERIKIAAG
-698 TTTNSGQWLVKVMHR
+698 SASNSGQWLVKVMHR

-723 MSATATPS
+723 MSAKATPV
-731 PMADYTTFDGSIA
+731 PLADYTTFDGSIA

-758 RITWNNQ
+758 RISWNNQ
-765 GTINA
+765 GTLTA
-770 GAMHIILE
+770 GSMHLILE

-783 TILYESDTSQLGP
+783 DILYESDTSTLDPGQLN
-796 GELASVSIYHSFT
+796 SISIYHSFAE
-809 TTGLHQLKLSLDTN
+809 TGTHQLKLSLDTN
-823 DQVTEMNDATSGIDN
+823 DQVTEMNDANSGVDN

-843 DIEVMALGVR
+843 EIEVMALGVR
-853 VVAHNI
+853 VVAHNL
-859 DGTVPTT
+859 DGTIPTT
-866 AEDRENSAMRDFD
+866 AEDRENSALLDFD
-879 VGNNTGIDIPLTI
+879 VANETGIDIPLTI

-911 PDPQRPDLLLP
+911 PDPQRPELLLP

-930 LSVIGPYPLT
+930 LSESGPYPLT
-940 AQGTA
+940 AQGTT
-945 GDSITVTLHLED
+945 GDSTSVTLHLED
-957 ESANLDDEDE
+957 ESANLDDMDE

-972 FGVFVVDVT
+972 YGVFVVDVT
-981 VRYQLQ
+981 VSYQLQ

-1042 DCISENR
+1042 DCVSENR
-1049 WQLMLGDSNS
+1049 WQLMLGGSNS

-1079 MVPPVAQG
+1079 FVPPVAQG
-1087 LPLAGSTDTVTCWV
+1087 TPLAGSTDTVTCWV

-1107 SMNHTEVVTI
+1107 LMNHTEIVTI
-1117 EVLPQRNFKTDLL
+1117 EVLPQRNFKTDLN
-1130 DDYGPIGP
+1130 DDFGPLGP
-1138 SAIAKNI
+1138 SATAKNI
-1145 AVEGG
+1145 AVDGG
-1150 QQVHLNLSIENTGNL
+1150 QQIHLNLSVENTGNL
-1165 DIDLDVAIQPA
+1165 EIDLEVAIQPA
-1176 DPNWAI
+1176 DPNWPI
-1182 LVSLDEQSDSRE
+1182 QVTLDEQSDSRE
-1194 VSLTLIPGQTKVVHF
+1194 VSLTLSPGQTKVVHF
-1209 IIGVPVVAIEG
+1209 VLGVPLVAVEG
-1220 ESNSFTIRTERTAQ
+1220 DSNTFTIRTERTAQ
-1234 DFRSNTTSLTVGDEL
+1234 DFKSNTTTLVVGDEL
-1249 AIDLRAPNSGV
+1249 GIELRAPQSGV
-1260 VETSIDSVF
+1260 VETSISSEF

-1282 GLALEWSHGLTPDG
+1282 GLELQWSHGLTPDG

-1311 EVKMIR
+1311 DVKTIR
-1317 LGFIPPANTPVT
+1317 LGFIPPANSQVT

-1343 AGRVVEDSV
+1343 AGRIVEDSV
-1352 RIDIA
+1352 RIDVA
-1357 VVQSVFANISVE
+1357 VIQSVFANISVE
-1369 DDSIRPFIGV
+1369 DDSKRPFIGV
-1379 TREETISQNIIV
+1379 TREETISQNIII

-1406 LLDKEKEGLIR
+1406 LLDNEGIVR
-1417 DDWTVSFSP
+1417 DDWTASFSP
-1426 NTIDNL
+1426 QSIDNL
-1432 AIGESVTVEVSIT
+1432 GIGESLTVVVSVTPGEL
-1445 PSEAATSK
+1445 ATSK
-1453 RALVTLNITVQGT
+1453 RAMVTLNMTVQGD
-1466 VVGQLA
+1466 VVGQLV

-1483 GGLLNVLPLWISMPL
+1483 GGLLNVLPLWVSLPL
-1498 IGILVT
+1498 IGILLA

-1511 KMKKSGELSDSGEEL
+1511 RMKRSGELSDSGEEL

-1538 GLRREEATD
+1538 GTRRDEAFD
-1547 IGHAVNE
+1547 IGGAVHE
-1554 LTSGEVTTDEIAA
+1554 LTSGEVSSDEIAA

-1576 KERKEAP
+1576 KEKKETP

-1589 AMKLLG
+1589 AMKAMG
-1595 AIPAGKPPTGLP
+1595 QIPKGLP
-1607 PAGLPAIGL
+1607 PAGLPPVGL
-1616 PPANLPKTLPTLPE
+1616 PPVNLPKQLPALPIE
-1630 LPSPVSQSA
+1630 PLPVAAPVIT
-1639 AVPSAPPVPAE
+1639 PSGPPVPEE
-1650 GLPTGWT
+1650 GLPSGWT

-1666 QWLERNGQA
+1666 QWLERNGRA

>member
-1 MMSSRKAILLLLLL
+1 MMSSRKAILMLILLLM
-15 LVTSLSP
+15 TSISP
-22 VLADSSVTHMD
+22 ALADSSTTRVK
-33 SENAMTDSSQS
+33 SSS
-44 TISQQQFLSAL
+44 TYAETSVLAPTQQDYLSTL
-55 DEEQKLQLAVEHW
+55 DEQQKLELAAEHW
-68 NQMSTPKMIESSFK
+68 NQMNNPEIFESSIK
-82 PTTGL
+82 TSTGI

-96 PLNEQLPTLDSNL
+96 PTSEQLPILDSNL
-109 LRNNDH
+109 LRHNDNL
-115 MITGLAIIQLFS
+115 MTGMAIIQLFS
-127 HDGLV
+127 HDGLI
-132 LESLVSDYDL
+132 LESLVEDYEL

-151 GWLIRLPQSSITLD
+151 GWLIRLPHTGVSLN

-192 PEASSKLAII
+192 PQTSTKLAII
-202 PASDLAVAGLSTLSK
+202 PASDLASGGLSALSK
-217 DLVSYGAESAWCGIG
+217 DIVSYGAESAWCGIG
-232 ICEVNIAK
+232 LCEVNIAPN
-240 GNIALVVKQIAFDGR
+240 NIAPVVKNIAFDGR
-255 IIWQEPSYD
+255 VIWQEPSYD

-284 ATFTLDGTGEMIAI
+284 ATFTLDGSGEMIAI
-298 SDTGL
+298 TDTGL
-303 DRDHPDITGRV
+303 DRDHPDINGRV

-332 GHGTHIA
+332 GHGTHVA

-405 GQYTADSRSADI
+405 GQYTADSRSTDI
-417 LVADKPAM
+417 FVVDKPAM
-425 LPVFSVGDR
+425 LPVFSVGDG

-457 TTGTGSSAAIGSVD
+457 TTGTGSSAAVGSVD
-471 VISSQGPSLDGRIK
+471 AISSLGPSLDGRIK

-506 AGNSCATGA
+506 AGNSCASGT
-515 HGNGDS
+515 HGNGDP

-529 SQAAAVAGGVSALT
+529 SQATAVAGGVSALT

-549 EIGISAPSGAL
+549 EVGLSAPDGAL

-575 DIPNYAEGWGQV
+575 DIPNFAEGWGQV
-587 NLEGTVLPM
+587 NLERTVLPM

-606 DQGSEINPGYG
+606 DQNNEINPGYG
-617 LLYAFDLDPSHGIDI
+617 LLYAFDLDPSNGIDI
-632 TLAWTDD
+632 TLAWTDN
-639 AGSANSPQS
+639 AGSANAPQS

-671 NFNNGFS
+671 VFNNGYS
-678 YSGGQSDDLNNV
+678 QSGGQSDDVNNV
-690 ERIKIAPG
+690 ERIKIAAG
-698 TTTNSGQWLVKVMHR
+698 SASNSGQWLVKVMHR

-723 MSATATPS
+723 MSAKATPV
-731 PMADYTTFDGSIA
+731 PLADYTTFDGSIA

-758 RITWNNQ
+758 RISWNNQ
-765 GTINA
+765 GTLTA
-770 GAMHIILE
+770 GSMHLILE

-783 TILYESDTSQLGP
+783 DILYESDTSTLDPGQLN
-796 GELASVSIYHSFT
+796 SISIYHSFAE
-809 TTGLHQLKLSLDTN
+809 TGTHQLKLSLDTN
-823 DQVTEMNDATSGIDN
+823 DQVTEMNDANSGVDN

-843 DIEVMALGVR
+843 EIEVMALGVR
-853 VVAHNI
+853 VVAHNL
-859 DGTVPTT
+859 DGTIPTT
-866 AEDRENSAMRDFD
+866 AEDRENSALLDFD
-879 VGNNTGIDIPLTI
+879 VANETGIDIPLTI

-911 PDPQRPDLLLP
+911 PDPQRPELLLP

-930 LSVIGPYPLT
+930 LSESGPYPLT

-945 GDSITVTLHLED
+945 GDSTSVTLHLED
-957 ESANLDDEDE
+957 ESANLDDMDE

-972 FGVFVVDVT
+972 YGVFVVDVT
-981 VRYQLQ
+981 VSYQLQ

-1042 DCISENR
+1042 DCVSENR
-1049 WQLMLGDSNS
+1049 WQLMLGGSNS

-1079 MVPPVAQG
+1079 FVPPVAQG
-1087 LPLAGSTDTVTCWV
+1087 TPLAGSTDTVTCWV

-1107 SMNHTEVVTI
+1107 SMNHTEIVTI
-1117 EVLPQRNFKTDLL
+1117 EVLPQRNFKTDLN
-1130 DDYGPIGP
+1130 DDFGPLGP
-1138 SAIAKNI
+1138 SATAKNI
-1145 AVEGG
+1145 AVDGG
-1150 QQVHLNLSIENTGNL
+1150 QQIHLNLSVENTGNL
-1165 DIDLDVAIQPA
+1165 EIDLEVAIQPA
-1176 DPNWAI
+1176 DPNWPI
-1182 LVSLDEQSDSRE
+1182 QVTLDEQSDSRE
-1194 VSLTLIPGQTKVVHF
+1194 VSLTLSPGQTKVVHF
-1209 IIGVPVVAIEG
+1209 VLGVPLVAVEG
-1220 ESNSFTIRTERTAQ
+1220 DSNTFTIRTERTAQ
-1234 DFRSNTTSLTVGDEL
+1234 DFKSNTTTLVVGDEL
-1249 AIDLRAPNSGV
+1249 GIELRAPQSGV
-1260 VETSIDSVF
+1260 VETSISSEF

-1282 GLALEWSHGLTPDG
+1282 GLELQWSHGLTPDG

-1311 EVKMIR
+1311 DVKTIR
-1317 LGFIPPANTPVT
+1317 LGFIPPANSQVT

-1343 AGRVVEDSV
+1343 AGRIVEDSV
-1352 RIDIA
+1352 RIDVA
-1357 VVQSVFANISVE
+1357 VIQSVFANISVE
-1369 DDSIRPFIGV
+1369 DDSKRPFIGV
-1379 TREETISQNIIV
+1379 TREETISQNIII

-1406 LLDKEKEGLIR
+1406 LLDNEGIVR
-1417 DDWTVSFSP
+1417 DDWTASFSP
-1426 NTIDNL
+1426 QSIDNL
-1432 AIGESVTVEVSIT
+1432 GIGESLTVVVSVTPGEL
-1445 PSEAATSK
+1445 ATSK
-1453 RALVTLNITVQGT
+1453 RAMVTLNMTVQGD
-1466 VVGQLA
+1466 VVGQLV

-1483 GGLLNVLPLWISMPL
+1483 GGLLNVLPLWVSLPL
-1498 IGILVT
+1498 IGILLA

-1511 KMKKSGELSDSGEEL
+1511 RMKRSGELSDSGEEL

-1538 GLRREEATD
+1538 GTRRDEAFD
-1547 IGHAVNE
+1547 IGGAVHE
-1554 LTSGEVTTDEIAA
+1554 LTSGEVSSDEIAA

-1576 KERKEAP
+1576 KEKKETP

-1589 AMKLLG
+1589 AMKAMG
-1595 AIPAGKPPTGLP
+1595 QIPKGLP
-1607 PAGLPAIGL
+1607 PAGLPPVGL
-1616 PPANLPKTLPTLPE
+1616 PPVNLPKQLPALPIE
-1630 LPSPVSQSA
+1630 PLPVAAPVIT
-1639 AVPSAPPVPAE
+1639 PSGPPVPEE
-1650 GLPTGWT
+1650 GLPSGWT

-1666 QWLERNGQA
+1666 QWLERNGRA

>member
-1 MMSSRKAILLLLLL
+1 MSSRKAILMLILLLM
-15 LVTSLSP
+15 TSISP
-22 VLADSSVTHMD
+22 ALADSSTTRVK
-33 SENAMTDSSQS
+33 SSS
-44 TISQQQFLSAL
+44 TYAETSVLAPTQQDYLSTL
-55 DEEQKLQLAVEHW
+55 DEQQKLELAAEHW
-68 NQMSTPKMIESSFK
+68 NQMNNPEIFESSIK
-82 PTTGL
+82 TSTGI

-96 PLNEQLPTLDSNL
+96 PTSEQLPILDSNL
-109 LRNNDH
+109 LRHNDNL
-115 MITGLAIIQLFS
+115 MTGMAIIQLFS
-127 HDGLV
+127 HDGLI
-132 LESLVSDYDL
+132 LESLVEDYEL

-151 GWLIRLPQSSITLD
+151 GWLIRLPHTGVSLN

-192 PEASSKLAII
+192 PQTSTKLAII
-202 PASDLAVAGLSTLSK
+202 PASDLASGGLSALSK
-217 DLVSYGAESAWCGIG
+217 DIVSYGAESAWCGIG
-232 ICEVNIAK
+232 LCEVNIAPS
-240 GNIALVVKQIAFDGR
+240 NIAPVVKNIAFDGR
-255 IIWQEPSYD
+255 VIWQEPSYD

-284 ATFTLDGTGEMIAI
+284 ATFTLDGSGEMIAI
-298 SDTGL
+298 TDTGL
-303 DRDHPDITGRV
+303 DRDHPDINGRV

-332 GHGTHIA
+332 GHGTHVA

-405 GQYTADSRSADI
+405 GQYTADSRSTDI
-417 LVADKPAM
+417 FVVDKPAM
-425 LPVFSVGDR
+425 LPVFSVGDG

-457 TTGTGSSAAIGSVD
+457 TTGTGSSAAVGSVD
-471 VISSQGPSLDGRIK
+471 AISSLGPSLDGRIK

-506 AGNSCATGA
+506 AGNSCASGT
-515 HGNGDS
+515 HGNGDP

-529 SQAAAVAGGVSALT
+529 SQATAVAGGVSALT

-549 EIGISAPSGAL
+549 EVGLSAPDGAL

-575 DIPNYAEGWGQV
+575 DIPNFAEGWGQV
-587 NLEGTVLPM
+587 NLERTVLPM

-606 DQGSEINPGYG
+606 DQNNEINPGYG
-617 LLYAFDLDPSHGIDI
+617 LLYAFDLDPSNGIDI
-632 TLAWTDD
+632 TLAWTDN
-639 AGSANSPQS
+639 AGSANAPQS

-671 NFNNGFS
+671 VFNNGYS
-678 YSGGQSDDLNNV
+678 QSGGQSDDVNNV
-690 ERIKIAPG
+690 ERIKIAAG
-698 TTTNSGQWLVKVMHR
+698 SASNSGQWLVKVMHR

-723 MSATATPS
+723 MSAKATPV
-731 PMADYTTFDGSIA
+731 PLADYTTFDGSIA

-758 RITWNNQ
+758 RISWNNQ
-765 GTINA
+765 GTLTA
-770 GAMHIILE
+770 GSMHLILE

-783 TILYESDTSQLGP
+783 DILYESDTSTLDPGQLN
-796 GELASVSIYHSFT
+796 SISIYHSFAE
-809 TTGLHQLKLSLDTN
+809 TGTHQLKLSLDTN
-823 DQVTEMNDATSGIDN
+823 DQVTEMNDANSGVDN

-843 DIEVMALGVR
+843 EIEVMALGVR
-853 VVAHNI
+853 VVAHNL
-859 DGTVPTT
+859 DGTIPTT
-866 AEDRENSAMRDFD
+866 AEDRENSALLDFD
-879 VGNNTGIDIPLTI
+879 VANETGIDIPLTI

-911 PDPQRPDLLLP
+911 PDPQRPELLLP

-930 LSVIGPYPLT
+930 LSESGPYPLT

-945 GDSITVTLHLED
+945 GDSTSVTLHLED
-957 ESANLDDEDE
+957 ESANLDDMDE

-972 FGVFVVDVT
+972 YGVFVVDVT
-981 VRYQLQ
+981 VSYQLQ

-1042 DCISENR
+1042 DCVSENR
-1049 WQLMLGDSNS
+1049 WQLMLGGSNS

-1079 MVPPVAQG
+1079 FVPPVAQG
-1087 LPLAGSTDTVTCWV
+1087 TPLAGSTDTVTCWV

-1107 SMNHTEVVTI
+1107 SMNHTEIVTI
-1117 EVLPQRNFKTDLL
+1117 EVLPQRNFKTDLN
-1130 DDYGPIGP
+1130 DDFGPLGP
-1138 SAIAKNI
+1138 SATAKNI
-1145 AVEGG
+1145 AVDGG
-1150 QQVHLNLSIENTGNL
+1150 QQIHLNLSVENTGNL
-1165 DIDLDVAIQPA
+1165 EIDLEVAIQPA
-1176 DPNWAI
+1176 DPNWPI
-1182 LVSLDEQSDSRE
+1182 QVTLDEQSDSRE
-1194 VSLTLIPGQTKVVHF
+1194 VSLTLSPGQTKVVHF
-1209 IIGVPVVAIEG
+1209 VLGVPLVAVEG
-1220 ESNSFTIRTERTAQ
+1220 DSNTFTIRTERTAQ
-1234 DFRSNTTSLTVGDEL
+1234 DFKSNTTTLVVGDEL
-1249 AIDLRAPNSGV
+1249 GIELRAPQSGV
-1260 VETSIDSVF
+1260 VETSISSEF

-1282 GLALEWSHGLTPDG
+1282 GLELQWSHGLTPDG

-1311 EVKMIR
+1311 DVKTIR
-1317 LGFIPPANTPVT
+1317 LGFIPPANSQVT

-1343 AGRVVEDSV
+1343 AGRIVEDSV
-1352 RIDIA
+1352 RIDVA
-1357 VVQSVFANISVE
+1357 VIQSVFANISVE
-1369 DDSIRPFIGV
+1369 DDSKRPFIGV
-1379 TREETISQNIIV
+1379 TREETISQNIII

-1406 LLDKEKEGLIR
+1406 LLDNEGIVR
-1417 DDWTVSFSP
+1417 DDWTASFSP
-1426 NTIDNL
+1426 QSIDNL
-1432 AIGESVTVEVSIT
+1432 GIGESLTVVVSVTPGEL
-1445 PSEAATSK
+1445 ATSK
-1453 RALVTLNITVQGT
+1453 RAMVTLNMTVQGD
-1466 VVGQLA
+1466 VVGQLV

-1483 GGLLNVLPLWISMPL
+1483 GGLLNVLPLWVSLPL
-1498 IGILVT
+1498 IGILLAVT
-1504 VAVIYAR
+1504 VIYAR
-1511 KMKKSGELSDSGEEL
+1511 RMKRSGELSDSGEEL

-1538 GLRREEATD
+1538 GTRRDQAFD
-1547 IGHAVNE
+1547 IGGAVHE
-1554 LTSGEVTTDEIAA
+1554 LTSGEVSSDEIAA

-1576 KERKEAP
+1576 KEKKETP

-1589 AMKLLG
+1589 AMKAMG
-1595 AIPAGKPPTGLP
+1595 QIPKGLP
-1607 PAGLPAIGL
+1607 PAGLPPVGL
-1616 PPANLPKTLPTLPE
+1616 PPVNLPKQLPNLPVE
-1630 LPSPVSQSA
+1630 PLPVAAPVIT
-1639 AVPSAPPVPAE
+1639 PSGPPVPEE
-1650 GLPTGWT
+1650 GLPSGWT

-1666 QWLERNGQA
+1666 QWLERNGRA

>member
-1 MMSSRKAILLLLLL
+1 MLSVL

-22 VLADSSVTHMD
+22 VLADGSVAQID
-33 SENAMTDSSQS
+33 NENGVTNEDFSIISKQNYLS
-44 TISQQQFLSAL
+44 TL
-55 DEEQKLQLAVEHW
+55 DEEQKLQLAIDHW
-68 NQMSTPKMIESSFK
+68 SQMSTPQMIESSIK
-82 PTTGL
+82 PSTGM

-96 PLNEQLPTLDSNL
+96 PLNEQLPNLDSNL
-109 LRNNDH
+109 LRHNDNI
-115 MITGLAIIQLFS
+115 ITGLAIIQLFS
-127 HDGLV
+127 HNGLV
-132 LESLVSDYDL
+132 LESLTSDYDL
-142 TILDFISDE
+142 TVLDYISDE
-151 GWLIRLPQSSITLD
+151 GWLVRLPQTGVTLL

-192 PEASSKLAII
+192 PAAWSKLAIV
-202 PASDLAVAGLSTLSK
+202 PASDLAVAGLSDLSR
-217 DLVSYGAESAWCGIG
+217 DLISYGAESAWCGIG
-232 ICEVNIAK
+232 ICEVNIANE
-240 GNIALVVKQIAFDGR
+240 NIALVVKQIAFDGR
-255 IIWQEPSYD
+255 VIWQEPSYD

-277 VLGVTNN
+277 VLGVANN
-284 ATFTLDGTGEMIAI
+284 ATFTLDGSGEMIAI
-298 SDTGL
+298 TDTGL
-303 DRDHPDITGRV
+303 DRDHPDINGRV

-344 DGVSDSS
+344 DGASDAS
-351 AKGIAPNA
+351 AKGIAPSA

-417 LVADKPAM
+417 LVADKTAM
-425 LPVFSVGDR
+425 LPVFSVGD
-434 GSNGASQVTAPATAK
+434 GGANGASQVTAPATAK

-457 TTGTGSSAAIGSVD
+457 TTGTGGSAAVGSVD
-471 VISSQGPSLDGRIK
+471 AISSLGPSLDGRIK

-506 AGNSCATGA
+506 AGNTCATGA
-515 HGNGDS
+515 HGNGAS
-521 LYMSLSGT
+521 LYMSVSGT
-529 SQAAAVAGGVSALT
+529 SQATAVAGGVSALT

-549 EIGISAPSGAL
+549 EVGISAPSGAL
-560 VKAAVINGATDLGVA
+560 VKAAVINGATDLGAA
-575 DIPNYAEGWGQV
+575 DIPNSAEGWGQV

-632 TLAWTDD
+632 TLVWTDE

-658 VLVDPSGNEWLGN
+658 ILVDPSGNEWLGN
-671 NFNNGFS
+671 FFNNGLS
-678 YSGGQSDDLNNV
+678 QTGGQSDDVNNV

-698 TTTNSGQWLVKVMHR
+698 ASSTSGQWLVKVMHR

-723 MSATATPS
+723 MSAKATPS

-765 GTINA
+765 GTIDA
-770 GAMHIILE
+770 GSMHVILE

-783 TILYESDTSQLGP
+783 TILYEADASQLGP

-809 TTGLHQLKLSLDTN
+809 TTGIHQLKLSLDTN
-823 DQVTEMNDATSGIDN
+823 DQVTEMNDATSGVDN

-853 VVAHNI
+853 VVAHNP
-859 DGTVPTT
+859 DGSIPTT
-866 AEDRENSAMRDFD
+866 AEDRANSALRDFD
-879 VGNNTGIDIPLTI
+879 VANNTGIDIPLTI

-911 PDPQRPDLLLP
+911 PDPLRPDLLLP

-930 LSVIGPYPLT
+930 LSVVGPYPLT

-945 GDSITVTLHLED
+945 GDSTAVTLHLED

-981 VRYQLQ
+981 VSYQFH

-997 ITIDKIDDVHVVA
+997 ITIDKIDDVKVVA

-1042 DCISENR
+1042 DCVSEHR

-1079 MVPPVAQG
+1079 IVPPVAQG
-1087 LPLAGSTDTVTCWV
+1087 NPLAGSTDTVTCWV

-1107 SMNHTEVVTI
+1107 SMNHTEEVII
-1117 EVLPQRNFKTDLL
+1117 EVLPQLNFKTDLT

-1138 SAIAKNI
+1138 SALAKNI
-1145 AVEGG
+1145 AVKGG
-1150 QQVHLNLSIENTGNL
+1150 QQIHLNLSIENTGNL
-1165 DIDLDVAIQPA
+1165 DVDLEVGIQPA

-1182 LVSLDEQSDSRE
+1182 LASVEEQSDSRI
-1194 VSLTLIPGQTKVVHF
+1194 VTLSLIPGQIKVVHF
-1209 IIGVPVVAIEG
+1209 IIGVPVVAVEG
-1220 ESNSFTIRTERTAQ
+1220 DFNSFTIRTERTSQ

-1249 AIDLRAPNSGV
+1249 GIDLRAPLSGM
-1260 VETSIDSVF
+1260 VETRIDSEF

-1296 WTAGFA
+1296 WAAGFA

-1311 EVKMIR
+1311 EVKTIR

-1343 AGRVVEDSV
+1343 AGRVVEDSE
-1352 RIDIA
+1352 RIDVA

-1369 DDSIRPFIGV
+1369 DDSKHPFIGV
-1379 TREETISQNIIV
+1379 TREETITQNIIV
-1391 RNDGNVPISGDLSID
+1391 RNDGNVPISGNLSID
-1406 LLDKEKEGLIR
+1406 LLDKDGLVR
-1417 DDWTVSFSP
+1417 DDWSVSFSP
-1426 NTIDNL
+1426 NSIYHL
-1432 AIGESVTVEVSIT
+1432 AIGDSVTIEVSLT
-1445 PSEAATSK
+1445 PSELATSK
-1453 RALVTLNITVQGT
+1453 RAMVTMNMTVQDS
-1466 VVGQLA
+1466 VVGQLV
-1472 IESSVQAGTGN
+1472 IESSVQAGVGN
-1483 GGLLNVLPLWISMPL
+1483 GGLLNVLPLWVSMPL
-1498 IGILVT
+1498 IGILVS

-1538 GLRREEATD
+1538 GLRRDEAID
-1547 IGHAVNE
+1547 IGYAVNE
-1554 LTSGEVTTDEIAA
+1554 LTSGEVTSDEIAA

-1589 AMKLLG
+1589 AMKSSRG
-1595 AIPAGKPPTGLP
+1595 ALPTGLP
-1607 PAGLPAIGL
+1607 PAGLPPVGL
-1616 PPANLPKTLPTLPE
+1616 PPANLPKQLPTLPE
-1630 LPSPVSQSA
+1630 SSLPVPEPVA
-1639 AVPSAPPVPAE
+1639 TPSAPPVPAE

-1666 QWLERNGQA
+1666 QWLERNGRA

>member
-1 MMSSRKAILLLLLL
+1 MMSSRKAILMLILLLM
-15 LVTSLSP
+15 TSISP
-22 VLADSSVTHMD
+22 ALADSSSTQ
-33 SENAMTDSSQS
+33 EKSSSMYAETSVLAPTQQDYLS
-44 TISQQQFLSAL
+44 TL
-55 DEEQKLQLAVEHW
+55 DEQQKLELAAEHW
-68 NQMSTPKMIESSFK
+68 NQMNNPEIFESSIK
-82 PTTGL
+82 TSTGI

-96 PLNEQLPTLDSNL
+96 PTSEQLPILDSNL
-109 LRNNDH
+109 LRHNDNL
-115 MITGLAIIQLFS
+115 MTGMAIIQLFS
-127 HDGLV
+127 HDGLI
-132 LESLVSDYDL
+132 LESLVEDYEL

-151 GWLIRLPQSSITLD
+151 GWLIRLPHTGVSLN

-192 PEASSKLAII
+192 PQTSTKLAII
-202 PASDLAVAGLSTLSK
+202 PASDLASGGLSALSK
-217 DLVSYGAESAWCGIG
+217 DIVSYGAESAWCGIG
-232 ICEVNIAK
+232 LCEVNIAPN
-240 GNIALVVKQIAFDGR
+240 NIAPVVKNIAFDGR
-255 IIWQEPSYD
+255 VIWQEPSYD

-284 ATFTLDGTGEMIAI
+284 ATFTLDGSGEMIAI
-298 SDTGL
+298 TDTGL
-303 DRDHPDITGRV
+303 DRDHPDINGRV

-332 GHGTHIA
+332 GHGTHVA

-405 GQYTADSRSADI
+405 GQYTADSRSTDI
-417 LVADKPAM
+417 FVVDKPAM
-425 LPVFSVGDR
+425 LPVFSVGDG

-457 TTGTGSSAAIGSVD
+457 TTGTGSSAAVGSVD
-471 VISSQGPSLDGRIK
+471 AISSLGPSLDGRIK

-506 AGNSCATGA
+506 AGNSCASGT
-515 HGNGDS
+515 HGNGDP

-529 SQAAAVAGGVSALT
+529 SQATAVAGGVSALT

-549 EIGISAPSGAL
+549 EVGLSAPDGAL

-575 DIPNYAEGWGQV
+575 DIPNFAEGWGQV
-587 NLEGTVLPM
+587 NLERTVLPM

-606 DQGSEINPGYG
+606 DQNNEINPGYG
-617 LLYAFDLDPSHGIDI
+617 LLYAFDLDPSNGIDI
-632 TLAWTDD
+632 TLAWTDN
-639 AGSANSPQS
+639 AGSANAPQS

-671 NFNNGFS
+671 VFNNGYS
-678 YSGGQSDDLNNV
+678 QSGGQSDDVNNV
-690 ERIKIAPG
+690 ERIKIAAG
-698 TTTNSGQWLVKVMHR
+698 SASNSGQWLVKVMHR

-723 MSATATPS
+723 MSAKATPV
-731 PMADYTTFDGSIA
+731 PLADYTTFDGSIA

-758 RITWNNQ
+758 RISWNNQ
-765 GTINA
+765 GTLTA
-770 GAMHIILE
+770 GSMHLILE

-783 TILYESDTSQLGP
+783 DILYESDTSTLDPGQLN
-796 GELASVSIYHSFT
+796 SISIYHSFAE
-809 TTGLHQLKLSLDTN
+809 TGTHQLKLSLDTN
-823 DQVTEMNDATSGIDN
+823 DQVTEMNDANSGVDN

-843 DIEVMALGVR
+843 EIEVMALGVR
-853 VVAHNI
+853 VVAHNL
-859 DGTVPTT
+859 DGTIPTT
-866 AEDRENSAMRDFD
+866 AEDRENSALLDFD
-879 VGNNTGIDIPLTI
+879 VANETGIDIPLTI

-911 PDPQRPDLLLP
+911 PDPQRPELLLP

-930 LSVIGPYPLT
+930 LSESGPYPLT

-945 GDSITVTLHLED
+945 GDSTSVTLHLED
-957 ESANLDDEDE
+957 ESANLDDMDE

-972 FGVFVVDVT
+972 YGVFVVDVT
-981 VRYQLQ
+981 VSYQLQ

-1042 DCISENR
+1042 DCVSENR
-1049 WQLMLGDSNS
+1049 WQLMLGGSNS

-1079 MVPPVAQG
+1079 FVPPVAQG
-1087 LPLAGSTDTVTCWV
+1087 TPLAGSTDTVTCWV

-1107 SMNHTEVVTI
+1107 SMNHTEIVTI
-1117 EVLPQRNFKTDLL
+1117 EVLPQRNFKTDLN
-1130 DDYGPIGP
+1130 DDFGPLGP
-1138 SAIAKNI
+1138 SATAKNI
-1145 AVEGG
+1145 AVDGG
-1150 QQVHLNLSIENTGNL
+1150 QQIHLNLSVENTGNL
-1165 DIDLDVAIQPA
+1165 EIDLEVAIQPA
-1176 DPNWAI
+1176 DPNWPI
-1182 LVSLDEQSDSRE
+1182 QVTLDEQSDSRE
-1194 VSLTLIPGQTKVVHF
+1194 VSLTLSPGQTKVIHF
-1209 IIGVPVVAIEG
+1209 VLGVPLVAVEG
-1220 ESNSFTIRTERTAQ
+1220 DSNTFTIRTERTAQ
-1234 DFRSNTTSLTVGDEL
+1234 DFKSNTTTLVVGDEL
-1249 AIDLRAPNSGV
+1249 GIELRAPQSGV
-1260 VETSIDSVF
+1260 VETSISSEF

-1282 GLALEWSHGLTPDG
+1282 GLELQWSHGLTPDG

-1311 EVKMIR
+1311 DVKTIR
-1317 LGFIPPANTPVT
+1317 LGFIPPANSQVT

-1343 AGRVVEDSV
+1343 AGRIVEDSV
-1352 RIDIA
+1352 RIDVA
-1357 VVQSVFANISVE
+1357 VIQSVFANISVE
-1369 DDSIRPFIGV
+1369 DDSKRPFIGV
-1379 TREETISQNIIV
+1379 TREETISQNIII

-1406 LLDKEKEGLIR
+1406 LLDNEGIVR
-1417 DDWTVSFSP
+1417 DDWTASFSP
-1426 NTIDNL
+1426 QSIDNL
-1432 AIGESVTVEVSIT
+1432 GIGESLTVVVSVTPGEL
-1445 PSEAATSK
+1445 ATSK
-1453 RALVTLNITVQGT
+1453 RAMVTLNMTVQGD
-1466 VVGQLA
+1466 VVGQLV

-1483 GGLLNVLPLWISMPL
+1483 GGLLNVLPLWVSLPL
-1498 IGILVT
+1498 IGILLA

-1511 KMKKSGELSDSGEEL
+1511 RMKRSGELSDSGEEL

-1538 GLRREEATD
+1538 GTRRDEAFD
-1547 IGHAVNE
+1547 IGGAVHE
-1554 LTSGEVTTDEIAA
+1554 LTSGD
-1567 ALAQSIIIP
+1567 
-1576 KERKEAP
+1576 RK
-1583 LGLPPS
+1583 S
-1589 AMKLLG
+1589 
-1595 AIPAGKPPTGLP
+1595 
-1607 PAGLPAIGL
+1607 
-1616 PPANLPKTLPTLPE
+1616 
-1630 LPSPVSQSA
+1630 V
-1639 AVPSAPPVPAE
+1639 V
-1650 GLPTGWT
+1650 
-1657 MEQWTHYGH
+1657 
-1666 QWLERNGQA
+1666 